1 MILWPEKRWNAHHF
15 PSGNPDCSS
24 PPLPNLVTASW
35 AERPG
40 EWVTPRPLIWGG
52 LPGQQMKG
60 SQRAACS
67 HPIAL
72 VVKKKSGVQ
81 GSSQYFSMNQTW
93 AKVGSRGSLETVH
106 CRLIRGAGR
115 GAPRSETTRRS
126 GVLEGGGL
134 RAVWV
139 PSRGLSHAECQG
151 IEPPSPAH
159 CPLSVPLTPAPCHS
173 LAEDAD
179 FGNRGPS
186 CPPHA
191 PRECLCSVRVS
202 TVGVYFTPRGKL
214 SFWDSVSFSVSLSK
228 MKDFL

>member
-1 MILWPEKRWNAHHF
+1 MGNSSSSYLGGPPGSADEGQSAGRLLSSCCLSREKEIRG
-15 PSGNPDCSS
+15 SGKLTVFFHEPDM
-24 PPLPNLVTASW
+24 
-35 AERPG
+35 
-40 EWVTPRPLIWGG
+40 
-52 LPGQQMKG
+52 GQ
-60 SQRAACS
+60 SR
-67 HPIAL
+67 L
-72 VVKKKSGVQ
+72 TRKSGDSTLQTDKRCRQ
-81 GSSQYFSMNQTW
+81 GRSQ
-93 AKVGSRGSLETVH
+93 VRDHEEE
-106 CRLIRGAGR
+106 RGA
-115 GAPRSETTRRS
+115 
-126 GVLEGGGL
+126 VLGGWGEL